1 LVCIK
6 LQPNAAKN
14 KNKAIKIFR
23 GERGAG
29 DINIF
34 YLTMK
39 VMGYFITGTGIDRFH
54 RIKTVRRFEITPI
67 QD

>member
-1 LVCIK
+1 
-6 LQPNAAKN
+6 
-14 KNKAIKIFR
+14 
-23 GERGAG
+23 
-29 DINIF
+29 
-34 YLTMK
+34 MK